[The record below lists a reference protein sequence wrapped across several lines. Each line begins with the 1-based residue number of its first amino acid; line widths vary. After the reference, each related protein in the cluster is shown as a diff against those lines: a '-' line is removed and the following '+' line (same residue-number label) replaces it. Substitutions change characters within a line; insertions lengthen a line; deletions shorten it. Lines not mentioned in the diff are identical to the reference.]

1 MRVGGVENERI
12 TSGGAGSPRGEDGSG
27 EVFEASLLQ
36 VLEADSEVESV
47 SSDSEPVPDVANE
60 VTSGGGEETEER
72 TAGTSPTGEEVQ
84 AEPVSLAGEEAES
97 ARRIVG
103 RVATASAGGGS
114 TEGASA
120 GGASTGGVTAGRG
133 ATLPLPTSQPTSDP
147 QPTVES
153 SPQQRNLAPEL
164 ASQQAPAGETN
175 SQHRAPDV
183 APVPLRDVRVAAAS
197 TPPEPREGLG
207 RETETAAAPRLR
219 PRDVAQAQ
227 PTVER
232 VAVEANA
239 ERPHVRDAAPR
250 EATAG
255 TQTAVQSPQ
264 LGGQAQAQHREEEQG
279 SQHRGAS
286 DERQRATREAHEV
299 RTDGVRAE
307 VADEAGFESQSLRA
321 VPSAA
326 TTVASPTDPAISSVA
341 ANANPPV
348 VTEPAQEA
356 AEPATP
362 TSTARPMPA
371 EAIPQHI
378 EWLVARGGGSAQIQ
392 LHPPELGKL
401 TIQVSVR
408 GDDVQVVMN
417 VREAAAQ
424 TLVAEYKES
433 LENALTSKDLKLEQF
448 EVRDWNQREGSPF
461 REGAHHEHAEG
472 GHRRGADRKGARGSG
487 QKGSAGALAP
497 PAAVPAQSLGAQG
510 VSLRV

>member
-1 MRVGGVENERI
+1 MRVEGVENERI

-47 SSDSEPVPDVANE
+47 SSDSELVPDVANE
-60 VTSGGGEETEER
+60 VTSSGGEETEER

-97 ARRIVG
+97 AVRIVR
-103 RVATASAGGGS
+103 RVATASAGG
-114 TEGASA
+114 SA
-120 GGASTGGVTAGRG
+120 GGAPAGGAPTGG
-133 ATLPLPTSQPTSDP
+133 ATTVPEPTPQPTSDP
-147 QPTVES
+147 QPNVES
-153 SPQQRNLAPEL
+153 SPQQRNAAPEL
-164 ASQQAPAGETN
+164 ASQQAPARETTPH
-175 SQHRAPDV
+175 HRAPDA
-183 APVPLRDVRVAAAS
+183 APVPLRDVRVAAAPNS
-197 TPPEPREGLG
+197 PEPREGLG
-207 RETETAAAPRLR
+207 RETETAAAPRSR

-239 ERPHVRDAAPR
+239 ERPHVRDVAPR
-250 EATAG
+250 QATAG

-264 LGGQAQAQHREEEQG
+264 LGGEAQAQQREEEQG
-279 SQHRGAS
+279 SQHRGTPG
-286 DERQRATREAHEV
+286 EREHATREADRV

-356 AEPATP
+356 AEPAAP

-487 QKGSAGALAP
+487 QKGIAGALAP